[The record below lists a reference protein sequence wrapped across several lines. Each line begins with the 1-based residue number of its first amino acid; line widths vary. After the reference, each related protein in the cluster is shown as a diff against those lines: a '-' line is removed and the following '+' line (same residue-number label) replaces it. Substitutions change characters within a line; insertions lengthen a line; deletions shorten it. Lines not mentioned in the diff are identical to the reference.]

1 MNIELP
7 TFVEISGQNHPIRN
21 KCDYRVVLDAIC
33 AINDNELTEE
43 EKIKC
48 ALFVFYEDISKIDDY
63 NKAVEE
69 MFRIINNGEDE
80 EQTSGNKPRLM
91 DWEHDFP
98 VLAAPINRVLGYEVR
113 SAEYVHWYTFLSAYM
128 EIGECTF
135 STIVSIRSK
144 RAKGQKL
151 DKWEIE
157 YLREHR
163 KQIELP
169 VKLTAEE
176 QELLDSEW

>member
-7 TFVEISGQNHPIRN
+7 TFVRINGRNYPIRN
-21 KCDYRVVLDAIC
+21 KCDYRIVLDAIC
-33 AINDNELTEE
+33 ALNDNELTDD
-43 EKIKC
+43 EKIRC

-63 NKAVEE
+63 DKAAEE
-69 MFRIINNGEDE
+69 MFRIINNGENE
-80 EQTSGNKPRLM
+80 EQTSSNKPRLM

-98 VLAAPINRVLGYEVR
+98 VLVAPINRVLGYEIR
-113 SAEYVHWYTFLSAYM
+113 SAEYIHWYTFMSAYM

-151 DKWEIE
+151 DKWEVE

-163 KQIELP
+163 KQVELP